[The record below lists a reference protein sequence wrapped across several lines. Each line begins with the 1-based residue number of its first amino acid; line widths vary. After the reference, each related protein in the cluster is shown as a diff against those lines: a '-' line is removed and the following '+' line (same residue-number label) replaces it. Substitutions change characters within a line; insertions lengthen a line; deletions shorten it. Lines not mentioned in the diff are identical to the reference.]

1 VAQGLCSRCC
11 NFTPFTFRYGTL
23 SLPTCDVYLHN
34 SVCAILAPPNF
45 LALVRKLSLRQKDIS
60 ASALC
65 AYVAKP
71 DDAIT
76 TATIWHILCRVSDGL
91 LLHHRLALLKA
102 VVSTDVLKLVGQT
115 VRFVACAS
123 ARAHACA
130 PRVVWKNTF
139 KFSFKMDEF

>member
-11 NFTPFTFRYGTL
+11 NFTPSTFRYGTL

-123 ARAHACA
+123 ARAHACT
-130 PRVVWKNTF
+130 PRVCGVEKYF
-139 KFSFKMDEF
+139 